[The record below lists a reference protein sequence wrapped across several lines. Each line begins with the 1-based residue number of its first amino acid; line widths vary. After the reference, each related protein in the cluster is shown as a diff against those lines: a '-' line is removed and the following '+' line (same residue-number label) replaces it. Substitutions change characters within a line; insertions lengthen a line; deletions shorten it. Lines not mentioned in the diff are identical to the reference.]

1 MKKPRNLLQSP
12 HFNLT
17 INYDYGNVTI
27 VMQSQTFTV
36 SKSQFKPK
44 ALEYLR
50 KVEKEKR
57 PLTITHAGKPVVKV
71 VPIKDEDEDE
81 KILREL
87 GDSII
92 SYGDI
97 VSPVGVDDWEAL
109 K

>member
-1 MKKPRNLLQSP
+1 
-12 HFNLT
+12 
-17 INYDYGNVTI
+17 
-27 VMQSQTFTV
+27 MQSQTFTV

-50 KVEKEKR
+50 KVEKERK

-71 VPIKDEDEDE
+71 VPIRDESENE
-81 KILREL
+81 KIKRKL
-87 GDSII
+87 SQAII

-97 VSPVGVDDWEAL
+97 VSPIGEDDWEAL